1 MSRYP
6 FPLCIQLT
14 PPTHFYEDSDF
25 AATLSL
31 LQELGFYGVELN
43 LVDFSDPGRL
53 TEFLGRFGLR
63 LTMVATGF
71 YANQNGLSLS
81 TTDEEV
87 RRKTVEEMGKIL
99 KFAAGCGAGIICG
112 FIKGGPG
119 QDKAK
124 ASEQMAKSLT
134 EVAALNDETKVP
146 IYLEA
151 TNHYEATLVNTMA
164 EGASFARGV
173 QNKIFILPDT
183 YHMNIEEENTA
194 YALTRHQSLYHNLHV
209 SDNNRYFPGLG
220 AIDFFSVCALL
231 KGMSYQGTISI
242 EGRTKHSL
250 REDIAASAAYLQEV
264 NSRILRLQG
273 DDTAG

>member
-14 PPTHFYEDSDF
+14 PPTNFYEDAEF
-25 AATLSL
+25 AAALSL

-53 TEFLGRFGLR
+53 TEFLGGYGLR

-81 TTDEEV
+81 SLDEEV
-87 RRKTVEEMGKIL
+87 RFGTVEKMGEIL
-99 KFAAGCGAGIICG
+99 RFAAGCGAGIICG

-119 QDKAK
+119 QDKEA
-124 ASEQMAKSLT
+124 AAAQMAKSLA
-134 EVAALNDETKVP
+134 EVAALNEETQVDL
-146 IYLEA
+146 YLES

-164 EGASFARGV
+164 EGAAFAREV
-173 QNKIFILPDT
+173 QNKICILPDT
-183 YHMNIEEENTA
+183 YHLNIEEESTA

-209 SDNNRYFPGLG
+209 SDNNRYFPGFG
-220 AIDFFSVCALL
+220 AIDFFEVCALL
-231 KGMSYQGTISI
+231 KGIGYQGTISI
-242 EGRTKHSL
+242 EGRIKNSL
-250 REDIAASAAYLQEV
+250 WEDISASAAYLEGI
-264 NSRILRLQG
+264 NARIALLQG
-273 DDTAG
+273 E